1 MRCRIRKQTEGPYG
15 RLFVRRERS
24 PGWKTPCRRKQ
35 RQSRSC
41 RRRHQAFFPNGIAR
55 LNARRKAYAAARS
68 DAASA
73 SELAAK
79 VADDPVERA
88 SFDAFFTFFKG
99 GVAAFEDGVRVGAVD
114 VSGLPGDEDE
124 RLAHDAIARAGLSL
138 R

>member
-1 MRCRIRKQTEGPYG
+1 
-15 RLFVRRERS
+15 
-24 PGWKTPCRRKQ
+24 
-35 RQSRSC
+35 
-41 RRRHQAFFPNGIAR
+41 
-55 LNARRKAYAAARS
+55 
-68 DAASA
+68 
-73 SELAAK
+73 

-124 RLAHDAIARAGLSL
+124 RPAHDAIARAGLSL